1 MALIQYFWYTR
12 LEILTPA
19 QHVVHMTNIKYDN
32 VGHSHHQHPRHAHH
46 HHARH
51 QSHDNHDHQSHDD
64 HDHVGDDDH
73 TFRGQGWRAVQYDG
87 RLQKNYDLYHLIHWF
102 II

>member
-1 MALIQYFWYTR
+1 MALIQDFWYTR
-12 LEILTPA
+12 LKIFTPA
-19 QHVVHMTNIKYDN
+19 LHVVHLTNIRYN
-32 VGHSHHQHPRHAHH
+32 NAGHSHHQHHH
-46 HHARH
+46 HYAH
-51 QSHDNHDHQSHDD
+51 HQSHDD
-64 HDHVGDDDH
+64 HDHKDDDDH